1 MFGYIGHVRAMSF
14 QRDLKKGEAIELEVL
29 DIIKNKYPD
38 AYKVEGYC
46 KDWDLYIPSIKQGV
60 EVKYDIKSQE
70 TGNIVVEVEFNGK
83 PSALSTTKAYRW
95 VFHTGDKIIVTT
107 PERLHKVIKDNK
119 LRLVSFVGKGDR
131 HSKKAYLI
139 KVDLIVGTSI
149 KVL

>member
-1 MFGYIGHVRAMSF
+1 MSF
-14 QRDLKKGEAIELEVL
+14 KQDLKRGEAIEIEIL

-46 KDWDLYIPSIKQGV
+46 KDWDLYIPSIEQGV

-107 PERLHKVIKDNK
+107 PERLHKLIKDSK

-139 KVDLIVGTSI
+139 KVDLIIDTSI

>member
-1 MFGYIGHVRAMSF
+1 MSF
-14 QRDLKKGEAIELEVL
+14 QRDLKRGEAIEMEVL

-46 KDWDLYIPSIKQGV
+46 KDWDLYIPSIEQGV

-107 PERLHKVIKDNK
+107 PERLHKLIKDSK

-139 KVDLIVGTSI
+139 KVDLIIDTSI

>member
-1 MFGYIGHVRAMSF
+1 MSF
-14 QRDLKKGEAIELEVL
+14 KQDLKRGEAIEMEVL

-46 KDWDLYIPSIKQGV
+46 KDWDLYIPSIEQGV

-95 VFHTGDKIIVTT
+95 VFHTGDKIVVTT

-139 KVDLIVGTSI
+139 KIDLIISNCI
-149 KVL
+149 KVYNELRT

>member
-1 MFGYIGHVRAMSF
+1 MSF
-14 QRDLKKGEAIELEVL
+14 KQDLKRGEAIEMEVL
-29 DIIKNKYPD
+29 DIVKNKYPD

-46 KDWDLYIPSIKQGV
+46 KDWDLYIPSIEQGV

-95 VFHTGDKIIVTT
+95 VFHTGDKIVVTT

-119 LRLVSFVGKGDR
+119 LKLVSFVGKGDR

-139 KVDLIVGTSI
+139 KIDLIISNCI

>member
-1 MFGYIGHVRAMSF
+1 MSF
-14 QRDLKKGEAIELEVL
+14 KRDLKRGEAIEMEVL

-38 AYKVEGYC
+38 AYKVGGYC
-46 KDWDLYIPSIKQGV
+46 KDWDLYIPSIEQGV

-107 PERLHKVIKDNK
+107 PERLHKLIKDSK

-139 KVDLIVGTSI
+139 KVDLIISNCI
-149 KVL
+149 KVLYGRL

>member
-1 MFGYIGHVRAMSF
+1 VGLIAMSF
-14 QRDLKKGEAIELEVL
+14 KRDLKRGEAIEMEVL

-60 EVKYDIKSQE
+60 EVKSDIKSQE

-107 PERLHKVIKDNK
+107 PERLHKLIKDSK

-139 KVDLIVGTSI
+139 KVDLIIDTSI

>member
-1 MFGYIGHVRAMSF
+1 MSF
-14 QRDLKKGEAIELEVL
+14 RQDLKRGEAIEIEIL
-29 DIIKNKYPD
+29 DIIKTKYPD

-46 KDWDLYIPSIKQGV
+46 KDWDLYIPSIEQGV

-119 LRLVSFVGKGDR
+119 LKLVSFVGKGDR

-139 KVDLIVGTSI
+139 KVDLIISNCI

>member
-1 MFGYIGHVRAMSF
+1 MSF
-14 QRDLKKGEAIELEVL
+14 KQDLKRGEAIEMEVL

-46 KDWDLYIPSIKQGV
+46 KDWDLYIPSIEQGV

-119 LRLVSFVGKGDR
+119 LKLVSFVGKGDR

-139 KVDLIVGTSI
+139 KVDLIISNCI

>member
-1 MFGYIGHVRAMSF
+1 MSF

-46 KDWDLYIPSIKQGV
+46 KDWDLYITSIKQGV

-107 PERLHKVIKDNK
+107 PERLHKLIKDSK